1 MIIQYFKDKR
11 EVNMKSKILIPAVL
25 LALLMGLS
33 GCTPTTTTSPIGGTT
48 TSSTS
53 TITTAPVTP
62 TLSPTQATT
71 PTLPV
76 TKVTDLEAILESV
89 YTQVNPSVV
98 NISVIALQTGSSQ
111 IPNLPFFNQTP
122 QYSQALG
129 SGFVWDKA
137 GDIVTNNHV
146 IDGADN
152 ISVTFSDGTTVPGKV
167 VGTDSDSD
175 LAVVKVDMPAD
186 QLLPVSMADSTQVK
200 VGQIAI
206 AIGNPYGLQSTM
218 TVGFVSALGRVLPSN
233 SNQSSTTTGPS
244 YSIPDVIQTD
254 AAINPGN
261 SGGVLLDSSGSVIG
275 ITQSIATTSGSSSGV
290 GFAIPS
296 AIIKQVIPD
305 LISSGHYSHP
315 YFGVTITSLT
325 PDISAAMNLP
335 ANQRGALVM
344 AVTAGGPAEKAGLK
358 AGNKQVT
365 ITGQPVTVG
374 GDVITAFNN
383 QTVKSSDD
391 IITFLARSGN
401 IGENVSLTV
410 LRDGN
415 PIQITVT
422 VGARPAQ

>member
-1 MIIQYFKDKR
+1 MKMKIAVISVFLCFLLGLAGCTIATSTSSQLTTTGTSSNSPQATVTIIQSPP
-11 EVNMKSKILIPAVL
+11 VSVT
-25 LALLMGLS
+25 
-33 GCTPTTTTSPIGGTT
+33 TP
-48 TSSTS
+48 SST
-53 TITTAPVTP
+53 VTR
-62 TLSPTQATT
+62 
-71 PTLPV
+71 
-76 TKVTDLEAILESV
+76 VTDLEAILESV

-98 NISVIALQTGSSQ
+98 NISVIQLQSGSSQ
-111 IPNLPFFNQTP
+111 IPGFPFLNPSP

-129 SGFVWDKA
+129 SGFVWDKS

-167 VGTDSDSD
+167 LGTDSDSD
-175 LAVVKVDMPAD
+175 LAVIKVNMPAD
-186 QLLPVSMADSTQVK
+186 QLLPVKMADSAQVK
-200 VGQIAI
+200 VGQLAI

-233 SNQSSTTTGPS
+233 QSGTTTGPS
-244 YSIPDVIQTD
+244 YSIPDVVQTD

-305 LISSGHYSHP
+305 LISTGHYSHP

-325 PDISAAMNLP
+325 PDISTAMNLP

-344 AVTAGGPAEKAGLK
+344 AVTSGGPADKAGLK
-358 AGNKQVT
+358 AGSKQVS
-365 ITGQPVTVG
+365 ITGQQVTVG
-374 GDVITAFNN
+374 GDVIIAYNN
-383 QTVKSSDD
+383 EVVKSSDD
-391 IITFLARSGN
+391 LITFLARSGV
-401 IGENVSLTV
+401 IGQNVSLTV
-410 LRDGN
+410 LRDGK
-415 PIQITVT
+415 PVQITVT
-422 VGARPAQ
+422 VGARPGQ